1 MDVIN
6 GVIKCCFVF
15 CNVSVCFVFAYFN
28 ASSFD
33 VIYGAVYRIIS
44 ACFIFFHSAFLSS
57 SCVVVVVVV
66 VVV

>member
-1 MDVIN
+1 MDIIN

-28 ASSFD
+28 ASFRCHLRGC
-33 VIYGAVYRIIS
+33 VPYNICMFY
-44 ACFIFFHSAFLSS
+44 IFFIQSFLSS

-66 VVV
+66 VV